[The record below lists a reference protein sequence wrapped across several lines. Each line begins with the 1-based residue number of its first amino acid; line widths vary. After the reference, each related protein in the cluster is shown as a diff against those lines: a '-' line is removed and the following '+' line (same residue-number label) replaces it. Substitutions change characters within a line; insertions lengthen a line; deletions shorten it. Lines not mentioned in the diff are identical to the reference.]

1 MKILLA
7 GPGTGKTT
15 KIKSIITEQYDGCK
29 NIVVLSF
36 TNATVKDLNTKF
48 SKCENVTCMTL
59 HSFALKYNH
68 LPELHILIKEE
79 QNILKWIAGKLKIDF
94 DTICEIL
101 HCITFNKMILACLA
115 FIKSNSAYFVDKLGK
130 LDLLVVDEFQDF
142 NPVEQNFVLQLS
154 KIASETIILGDDDQ
168 SIYGFKDADPDGI
181 ISLYKNENVEKIQHE
196 NLCYRCPDNVVDYA
210 VRLIKINKNRIP
222 KKWLKTSKGGL
233 VNIVQHITQ
242 EESDD
247 YILDKIKTICR
258 SDLNASILLL
268 SAVGFSV
275 DALKN
280 KLIDK
285 GIEFVDFWHNDL
297 DEEKLVYI
305 WWLNLFYGDKK
316 TLFLLL
322 LLKHYKA
329 LQKKK
334 NLTYFK
340 DKIEKDFDVTAIL
353 SETRKFNEL
362 PSNIARHITAPP
374 NFDTLAKELPVFE
387 RFREYLNLNDL
398 PNSVK
403 TITKRMRNPIEFID
417 NKVNIM
423 SIHKSK
429 GLEADYVIIN
439 GLITGIL
446 PNETK
451 GVDTIE
457 AQRRL
462 LFVGITR
469 AKKELDLIS
478 TVEWEAKDAHKV
490 DFKEFR
496 FNYKRKK
503 YNAKTS
509 KFIEEISL

>member
-15 KIKSIITEQYDGCK
+15 KIKSIIDEQYDGCK

-68 LPELHILIKEE
+68 LPVLHILIKEE
-79 QNILKWIAGKLKIDF
+79 EDVLKWLTEKLGIAF
-94 DTICEIL
+94 DTVCEIL

-115 FIKSNSAYFVDKLGK
+115 FIKSNPAYFVDKLGK

-142 NPVEQNFVLQLS
+142 NPIEQDFVLQLS
-154 KIASETIILGDDDQ
+154 KIAAETIILGDDDQ

-181 ISLYKNENVEKIQHE
+181 ISLYKNATVGKIQHE
-196 NLCYRCPDNVVDYA
+196 NLCYRCPDSVVEYA
-210 VRLIKINKNRIP
+210 KKLININKNRIP
-222 KKWLKTSKGGL
+222 KEWEKTSKSGY
-233 VNIVQHITQ
+233 VNIKQHITQ
-242 EESDD
+242 EESDC
-247 YILDKIKTICR
+247 YILDKIITIR
-258 SDLNASILLL
+258 QSDPNASILLL

-275 DALKN
+275 DAVKN
-280 KLIDK
+280 KLKDNGID
-285 GIEFVDFWHNDL
+285 FVDFWHNEL
-297 DEEKLVYI
+297 SEEKLVNI
-305 WWLNLFYGDKK
+305 WWLNIFYGDKK
-316 TLFLLL
+316 ILFLIL
-322 LLKHYKA
+322 LLKYYGTF
-329 LQKKK
+329 KKDK
-334 NLTYFK
+334 HLAYFK
-340 DKIEKDFDVTAIL
+340 GKMETGFNADAIL
-353 SETRKFNEL
+353 TETKIFKEL
-362 PSNIARHITAPP
+362 PSNLAMHIDAPP
-374 NFDTLAKELPVFE
+374 DFDALTKEYPAFE
-387 RFREYLNLNDL
+387 QFREHLNLNDL
-398 PNSVK
+398 NNSVK
-403 TITKRMRNPIEFID
+403 SITKRIRKPIEFID

-439 GLITGIL
+439 GLITGII
-446 PNETK
+446 PNKTK
-451 GVDTIE
+451 GIDTIE

-469 AKKELDLIS
+469 AKKELNLIS

-496 FNYKRKK
+496 FNYKRRK

-509 KFIEEISL
+509 KFIEEII